1 MCQNAAS
8 FWNTVSFL
16 RRISG
21 TLAWVGLFRFC
32 ANHDTYGSL
41 AGACRVCDTGSGV
54 LDKRGGTGR
63 DKTALK
69 TRVTASSCAI
79 AKTAKSLKLDSETAP
94 PEPPR
99 RAPQPCRKLSPTTPA
114 KRTSKQ
120 LEIALGR
127 NYRWSDIHS
136 RLSAFMRQRPAA
148 PRFIK
153 LPAVSFHRAFISRHT
168 VRTRSLSDDGV
179 PVVGA
184 AARLAWVVARAEHSL
199 RLRNVNTLESHSEPF
214 VHLQISINSPGP
226 ARISVARAPR
236 PQGGGCNG
244 VTRQHWLLWFAG
256 VWPHFVQV
264 CIFHRPPTR
273 QSEHS
278 PPLLSLI
285 LRSTSVPNVP
295 TAFPLAAAIVN
306 PPPTI

>member
-1 MCQNAAS
+1 MGRALQVLCQS
-8 FWNTVSFL
+8 W
-16 RRISG
+16 
-21 TLAWVGLFRFC
+21 
-32 ANHDTYGSL
+32 YGSL

-199 RLRNVNTLESHSEPF
+199 RLRNVNTHSSHT
-214 VHLQISINSPGP
+214 LSP
-226 ARISVARAPR
+226 SFTSKS
-236 PQGGGCNG
+236 QS
-244 VTRQHWLLWFAG
+244 TLLA
-256 VWPHFVQV
+256 
-264 CIFHRPPTR
+264 
-273 QSEHS
+273 
-278 PPLLSLI
+278 
-285 LRSTSVPNVP
+285 LR
-295 TAFPLAAAIVN
+295 AFPSHAHPVRKGAGATV
-306 PPPTI
+306 